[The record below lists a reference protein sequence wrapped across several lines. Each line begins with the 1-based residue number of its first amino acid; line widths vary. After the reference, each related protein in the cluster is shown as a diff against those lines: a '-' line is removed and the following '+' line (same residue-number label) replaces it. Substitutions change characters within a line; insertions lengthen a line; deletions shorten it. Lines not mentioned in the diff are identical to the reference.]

1 MREGLMSSFGLGAD
15 YIREKDGIFAILCW
29 LSIVAGN
36 HYYHFLC
43 LDRNQ
48 DIHKPLVTVQDI
60 AEGYWKEFGRH
71 YYTRYDYEG
80 LETDQADRLMN
91 NLLTIMKQPPSMIC
105 GLKIVRMDEFEYH
118 DPVDDSVS
126 AHQGIR
132 IFTED
137 GARIIFRLSG
147 TGSSGATIRMYMEK
161 YEQDPERLTLHT
173 AVGLE
178 M

>member
-1 MREGLMSSFGLGAD
+1 MVSLLFFVGCLL
-15 YIREKDGIFAILCW
+15 L
-29 LSIVAGN
+29 LVSIA
-36 HYYHFLC
+36 YLFLHS
-43 LDRNQ
+43 DRNQ
-48 DIHKPLVTVQDI
+48 NLNQPLVTVQDI

-80 LETDQADRLMN
+80 LETEQADRLMN
-91 NLLTIMKQPPSMIC
+91 HLLTIMKQPPTMIA

-173 AVGLE
+173 EVGFGCLC
-178 M
+178 

>member
-1 MREGLMSSFGLGAD
+1 MVSLLFFVGCLL
-15 YIREKDGIFAILCW
+15 L
-29 LSIVAGN
+29 LVSIA
-36 HYYHFLC
+36 YLFLYS
-43 LDRNQ
+43 DRNQ
-48 DIHKPLVTVQDI
+48 NLNQPLVTVQDI

-80 LETDQADRLMN
+80 LETEQADRLMN
-91 NLLTIMKQPPSMIC
+91 HLLTIMKQPPTMIA

-147 TGSSGATIRMYMEK
+147 TGFLIII
-161 YEQDPERLTLHT
+161 
-173 AVGLE
+173 
-178 M
+178 